1 MLILHH
7 QKTCKSYGALFVRN
21 LALVQYYK
29 AEVNQILIAVR
40 FWQGLFHG
48 WQSNPQVFL
57 PAKKAMYAY
66 LT

>member
-1 MLILHH
+1 MGMLILHH

-40 FWQGLFHG
+40 FWQGFISWVAIESTG
-48 WQSNPQVFL
+48 FP
-57 PAKKAMYAY
+57 PC
-66 LT
+66 

>member
-1 MLILHH
+1 MGMLILHH

-40 FWQGLFHG
+40 FRQGFISWMAIESTG
-48 WQSNPQVFL
+48 FP
-57 PAKKAMYAY
+57 PC
-66 LT
+66 